1 MISTWLPIIVALAVA
16 WVMLSSDATAQIW
29 GVSSSTTD
37 EATMKF
43 RCSRYQMLAALHLVN
58 TAVAGHDHRPV
69 LHNIKAI
76 ATDDHCSLLATD
88 TEIGIKRDVPGVPV
102 EESGEALL
110 PAGRTLAIFR
120 EAQDEELTIETSSQT
135 TTVRGGTTE
144 FELGSEDPSA
154 FPEFP
159 SINEDGYAEI
169 SSQALK
175 TLMRRTLFAAAIESP
190 RYAITGTLWEIEAN
204 TIRLVATDG
213 RRLAIAEA
221 HRTCHGNPVNK
232 GIHVVPTKAMH
243 LLEKNLPDSH
253 DLVRI
258 TLRPNEALF
267 QTGQATIYS
276 RLVEGRFPAYKDVL
290 PKKTPI
296 KVPLV
301 AGPFHSSIRQ
311 AAVMTEQETKRVVC
325 SFKPKILVLE
335 AQSPDAGRSHVEL
348 PIDYAGKPV
357 EINFHPKNLSDF
369 LRALNPSDELTL
381 SMTDGKSPGLFRLGD
396 TYSYLVMPLV

>member
-1 MISTWLPIIVALAVA
+1 
-16 WVMLSSDATAQIW
+16 MLS
-29 GVSSSTTD
+29 
-37 EATMKF
+37 
-43 RCSRYQMLAALHLVN
+43 ALHLVN

-76 ATDDHCSLLATD
+76 AADDHCSLLATD
-88 TEIGIKRDVPGVPV
+88 LEIGIRRDVPGIPID
-102 EESGEALL
+102 EPGEALL
-110 PAGRTLAIFR
+110 PASRTLAIFR
-120 EAQDEELTIETSSQT
+120 EAQDEELVIETSSQT

-144 FELGSEDPSA
+144 FELGSEDPSS

-159 SINEDGYAEI
+159 AVNGDGYSEI
-169 SSQALK
+169 SSEVLK
-175 TLMRRTLFAAAIESP
+175 TLIRRTLFAAATESP
-190 RYAITGTLWEIEAN
+190 RYAITGTLWEIDAN

-221 HRTCHGNPVNK
+221 ACTCHGNPLNK
-232 GIHVVPTKAMH
+232 GTHVVPTKAMK
-243 LLEKNLPDSH
+243 LLEQNLPDSS
-253 DLVRI
+253 DPVRV
-258 TLRPNEALF
+258 TLRPNESLF

-301 AGPFHSSIRQ
+301 TGSFHSAIRQ
-311 AAVMTEQETKRVVC
+311 AAVMAEQETKRVLC
-325 SFKPKILVLE
+325 SFKPKLLILE

-348 PIDYAGKPV
+348 PIDYSGKPV
-357 EINFHPKNLSDF
+357 EIAFHPTNLTGL
-369 LRALNPSDELTL
+369 LRVLAPSDGLTL
-381 SMTDGKSPGLFRLGD
+381 SMSDGKSPALFRLGD

>member
-1 MISTWLPIIVALAVA
+1 
-16 WVMLSSDATAQIW
+16 
-29 GVSSSTTD
+29 
-37 EATMKF
+37 
-43 RCSRYQMLAALHLVN
+43 MLAALQLVN

-76 ATDDHCSLLATD
+76 ATEDHCSLLATD
-88 TEIGIKRDVPGVPV
+88 TEIGIRRDLLGIPIDV
-102 EESGEALL
+102 SGEALL
-110 PAGRTLAIFR
+110 PASRTLAIFR

-135 TTVRGGTTE
+135 TTVRGATTE
-144 FELGSEDPSA
+144 FELGSEDPSS

-159 SINEDGYAEI
+159 AVNGDGYAEI
-169 SSQALK
+169 GSDVLR
-175 TLMRRTLFAAAIESP
+175 TLIRRTLFAAATESP

-221 HRTCHGNPVNK
+221 PTTSHGISVNK
-232 GIHVVPTKAMH
+232 GPHVVPTKAMH
-243 LLEKNLPDSH
+243 LLEKNLPDSS

-301 AGPFHSSIRQ
+301 AGPFHSAVRQ
-311 AAVMTEQETKRVVC
+311 VAVMTEQESRKIVC
-325 SFKPKILVLE
+325 SFKPKMLVLE

-348 PIDYAGKPV
+348 PIDYSGKPV
-357 EINFHPKNLSDF
+357 QIAFHAKNLTDL
-369 LRALNPSDELTL
+369 LRALDLSDELTL
-381 SMTDGKSPGLFRLGD
+381 SMSDGKSPALFRLGD
-396 TYSYLVMPLV
+396 AFSYLVMPLV